1 MATSTIEKINF
12 KINLDN
18 GTDSLGNVKTV
29 AVSLPTLSVQ
39 GYNDAKAIAIADAL
53 EPILTKTI
61 YSFTKVVTN
70 NVEE

>member
-1 MATSTIEKINF
+1 MATVTVEKINF

-18 GTDSLGNVKTV
+18 GTDSSGQVKTV
-29 AVSLPTLSVQ
+29 AVSLPTLSVS
-39 GYNDAKAIAIADAL
+39 GYTDTGAIAIANAL